1 MGSILIVEDERPI
14 NDLIKMNLSLV
25 GYQCIQVFNGM
36 DALKEIHSEN
46 NKIDLIIL
54 DIMLP
59 LKNGFEV
66 MKESSHIPVLFLTA
80 KDNLDDKIKAFSLGA
95 EDYMTKPFEIL
106 ELIARV
112 NVLLRRNSK
121 EKEVEI
127 DHIRV
132 DLKAHKVYDH
142 GKLVEL
148 KPQEY
153 GLLEVLITNRNLAL
167 SREKLIEL
175 AWGYDYEGD
184 TRTVDVHI
192 QKIRKKLALEHR
204 IKTVYKLGYR
214 LEL

>member
-1 MGSILIVEDERPI
+1 MAMILIVEDEYPI
-14 NDLIKMNLSLV
+14 NDLIKMNLNLV
-25 GYQCIQVFNGM
+25 GYQCVQVYNGEE
-36 DALKEIHSEN
+36 AIAHLQNESF
-46 NKIDLIIL
+46 DLVIL

-59 LKNGFEV
+59 MKNGFEV
-66 MKESSHIPVLFLTA
+66 MKLMPHIPVICLTA

-112 NVLLRRNSK
+112 NVILRRNTK
-121 EKEVEI
+121 ENEVTI

-132 DLKAHKVYDH
+132 DLDAHKVYDH
-142 GKLVEL
+142 DTLVDL

-153 GLLEVLITNRNLAL
+153 ELLEVLINNRNLAL

-175 AWGYDYEGD
+175 AWDYAYEGD
-184 TRTVDVHI
+184 SRTVDVHI
-192 QKIRKKLALEHR
+192 QKLRKKLALEHR

-214 LEL
+214 LEI

>member
-1 MGSILIVEDERPI
+1 MATILIVEDERPI
-14 NDLIKMNLSLV
+14 NDLIKMNLNLV
-25 GYQCIQVFNGM
+25 GYQCVQVYNGEEAITHIQNETF
-36 DALKEIHSEN
+36 
-46 NKIDLIIL
+46 DLVIL

-59 LKNGFEV
+59 IKNGFEV
-66 MKESSHIPVLFLTA
+66 MKLIPHVPVLFLTA
-80 KDNLDDKIKAFSLGA
+80 KDNLEDKIKAFSFGA

-112 NVLLRRNSK
+112 NVILRRTAK
-121 EKEVEI
+121 ENEITI

-132 DLKAHKVYDH
+132 DLDAHNVYDH
-142 GKLVEL
+142 DTLVDL

-153 GLLEVLITNRNLAL
+153 ELLEVLINNRNLAL

-175 AWGYDYEGD
+175 AWDYGYEGD
-184 TRTVDVHI
+184 SRTVDVHI
-192 QKIRKKLALEHR
+192 QKLRKKLALEHR

>member
-1 MGSILIVEDERPI
+1 MGFILIVEDEKPI

-25 GYQCIQVFNGM
+25 GYECIQVFNGL
-36 DALKEIHSEN
+36 DALTQIHSEA

-66 MKESSHIPVLFLTA
+66 MREANHIPVLFLTA

-112 NVLLRRNSK
+112 NVLLRRDNR
-121 EKEVEI
+121 EKEVII

-132 DLKAHKVYDH
+132 DMNGHKVYDN
-142 GKLVEL
+142 GRLVDL

-153 GLLEVLITNRNLAL
+153 GLLEALITNRNLAL

-175 AWGYDYEGD
+175 AWDYDYEGD
-184 TRTVDVHI
+184 SRTVDVHI
-192 QKIRKKLALEHR
+192 QKLRKKLALEDR